1 MPTPKSLRAAPSRTF
16 EDYILTLT
24 VDPKVNLTN
33 IPQQKFSQI
42 PGLCGATGTDDAIS
56 DELNIGFQ
64 FTYDGRT
71 HTKFVVSTNG
81 WVALVD
87 PASSFSVSDVMG
99 ASNNNV
105 TINSIFSN
113 NHVLFAVW
121 FDDLRNKYSS
131 TDGLS
136 LSSNSINQYEKGL
149 AQPNSRLNP
158 RKFGVQYYNDDR
170 CPEGRRL
177 SIRWNSISDYSVATS
192 SILEFEFVLYEN
204 GKIEY
209 RYVPKSQLISSTT
222 VNEDATIGVFMPGGT
237 WRFRDFSYEL
247 DYGAQRQRYKFG
259 GAIYDSTYSN
269 TIDTISVPYGAGLKP
284 NDYWPGQKNSGGI
297 FTFQPPLN
305 RRKVLPRQTLR
316 EKDSR
321 LTLPTVAR
329 TGDSRSGNSSI
340 IFDDRKSIVYR
351 SSGIV
356 VNYPSTL
363 PRFYASETFGVT
375 ENQDLFSGEFVVT
388 GGISKSNV
396 QDYLEDNQKSYI
408 SPFNENKLFEND
420 PGSDTDQF
428 FTTGSSVQD
437 VGEGF
442 NQSLKSKTQ
451 IRLSFRVDHKTTMF
465 GASSSIY
472 YFNSKTSRWQYPTAS
487 FVNGQF
493 DIANPFGD
501 AAGLRLTEVDR
512 GFNAF
517 GFNISSGSLSS
528 RSSLP
533 YSTDGV
539 LGSIWNKDDE
549 INSLTKEY
557 QKSIQVDQRYSANSD
572 ESFAVP
578 INQPFLLE
586 KAVIEFPI
594 EAGPGWFN
602 DKTKCFIPIISGTTL
617 TNGSPSLFALYSTTT
632 YPNYAFDIG
641 GPGLTIGLYNQIS
654 VGPNKTRRDLIL
666 SGTITHQFDNT
677 AEIVYSNSPDL
688 CLEGNVWQVVPQG
701 FKAYGTPTAVVNGNL
716 GSGTNYFFTG
726 SVKLKC
732 QSEVSNGT
740 LIRDTIYINQSYQ
753 SAPST
758 VLFKDYTT
766 GSLEM
771 LFNDALWKVKATGG
785 GEPFN
790 PISYLGYIGG
800 YRFRYLSAVNNLGRG
815 AAGFQPS
822 GRSILGKEYV
832 TTQGMSDKFSNPF
845 YLYKDANILSNLKS
859 IVTNNPTNAQWFY
872 ATSLINKSTS
882 KPSPY
887 LLFPGDK
894 LVLSISKSRPVFFST
909 KVSSPYTS
917 GSIQHDIKLTTGSIN
932 ITLYGSLI
940 ANGQEFHDTL
950 NQPLASDSIH
960 EVVIGETKTW

>member
-1 MPTPKSLRAAPSRTF
+1 MPTPKSLRAPPSRTF

-24 VDPKVNLTN
+24 IDPRVNLTN
-33 IPQQKFSQI
+33 IPQQRFSQI
-42 PGLCGATGTDDAIS
+42 PGSCGSGGTDDAIS
-56 DELNIGFQ
+56 DELNIGFP

-113 NHVLFAVW
+113 NHALFAVW

-158 RKFGVQYYNDDR
+158 RKFGVQYCNDDR
-170 CPEGRRL
+170 CPNGRRL
-177 SIRWNSISDYSVATS
+177 SIRWNSISDYNVATS

-247 DYGAQRQRYKFG
+247 DYGAQRQRYNFG

-269 TIDTISVPYGAGLKP
+269 TIDSISVPYGAGLKP

-329 TGDSRSGNSSI
+329 TGDSRSGNSNI

-363 PRFYASETFGVT
+363 PRFYAPETFGVT
-375 ENQDLFSGEFVVT
+375 ENQDLFSGEFVIT

-396 QDYLEDNQKSYI
+396 QDYLEDNQKSYVT
-408 SPFNENKLFEND
+408 PFTENKLFEND

-428 FTTGSSVQD
+428 FTVGSSVQD

-442 NQSLKSKTQ
+442 KQSLKSKTQ

-465 GASSSIY
+465 GASSSVY
-472 YFNSKTSRWQYPTAS
+472 YFNSRTSRWQYPTSS
-487 FVNGQF
+487 FSGGQF
-493 DIANPFGD
+493 DIADPYGD
-501 AAGLRLTEVDR
+501 ALNLIEVDR

-517 GFNISSGSLSS
+517 GFNLASGSSNRLVS
-528 RSSLP
+528 P
-533 YSTDGV
+533 YSTDPSI
-539 LGSIWNKDDE
+539 GSGWNRKNETEAIIKRYDK
-549 INSLTKEY
+549 SL
-557 QKSIQVDQRYSANSD
+557 QIDQRYSATKD
-572 ESFAVP
+572 ESFTIP
-578 INQPFLLE
+578 IQQPFLLE
-586 KAVIEFPI
+586 KAVIELPL
-594 EAGPGWFN
+594 EAGHGWFN
-602 DKTKCFIPIISGTTL
+602 DKTKCFIPITID
-617 TNGSPSLFALYSTTT
+617 SPNPPGEDSR
-632 YPNYAFDIG
+632 AFDVG
-641 GPGLTIGLYNQIS
+641 GPGLTVALYNQIS
-654 VGPNKTRRDLIL
+654 TGPNKTKRDLVL
-666 SGTITHQFDNT
+666 SGTITHQLDDV
-677 AEIVYSNSPDL
+677 AEISYSNSPDISGVNWPTDGG
-688 CLEGNVWQVVPQG
+688 EYAWQIVPQG
-701 FKAYGTPTAVVNGNL
+701 FRAYATPSAIINGVFD
-716 GSGTNYFFTG
+716 GSKYSFTG
-726 SVKLKC
+726 SIALKC
-732 QSEVSNGT
+732 QAQISNGV
-740 LIRDTIYINQSYQ
+740 LLRDAFYITQ
-753 SAPST
+753 A
-758 VLFKDYTT
+758 YT
-766 GSLEM
+766 
-771 LFNDALWKVKATGG
+771 DTGG
-785 GEPFN
+785 GSSP
-790 PISYLGYIGG
+790 SD
-800 YRFRYLSAVNNLGRG
+800 AVNALELLFSSSVWPTADRGTGFEDFGASPGFRVRSIVSVNNFGRG
-815 AAGFQPS
+815 CSGFEPS
-822 GRSILGKEYV
+822 GRSILGKEYA
-832 TTQGMSDKFSNPF
+832 TTQGVSTRFYDNPF
-845 YLYKDANILSNLKS
+845 YLYQGQSTLQNLKN
-859 IVTNNPTNAQWFY
+859 IANGVPDAVFY
-872 ATSLINKSTS
+872 ASSLISRQKSFA
-882 KPSPY
+882 SPY
-887 LLFPGDK
+887 LLLPGDR
-894 LVLSISKSRPVFFST
+894 LVLSVSKSRPVFFST
-909 KVSSPYTS
+909 EISRPYTS

-932 ITLYGSLI
+932 ITLYGSLV
-940 ANGQEFHDTL
+940 ANGREFHDTL
-950 NQPLASDSIH
+950 NQSLASDTVH

>member
-1 MPTPKSLRAAPSRTF
+1 MPTPKSLRAAPDRIF
-16 EDYILTLT
+16 ENYILTLN
-24 VDPKVNLTN
+24 VDQQAGLTKV
-33 IPQQKFSQI
+33 PQEKFSQVSGNAGKSGMSG
-42 PGLCGATGTDDAIS
+42 GLSGDTP
-56 DELNIGFQ
+56 IGFE
-64 FTYDGRT
+64 FLFDGIRYSN
-71 HTKFVVSTNG
+71 FNVSVDG
-81 WVALVD
+81 WLVLVD
-87 PASSFSVSDVMG
+87 PTTTFSASDVLDGGLPYENGSIKSSFL
-99 ASNNNV
+99 A
-105 TINSIFSN
+105 
-113 NHVLFAVW
+113 NHSFFAVW
-121 FDDLRNKYSS
+121 WDNITNTSDDS
-131 TDGLS
+131 TLATELYNRGLS
-136 LSSNSINQYEKGL
+136 PVNPRI
-149 AQPNSRLNP
+149 NP
-158 RKFGVQYYNDDR
+158 RKFAIQYCNDT

-177 SIRWNSISDYSVATS
+177 IVRWHSINSGTTNTR
-192 SILEFEFVLYEN
+192 LEFEAVLYEN
-204 GKIEY
+204 GKIEFKY
-209 RYVPKSQLISSTT
+209 SPKNRLSLGSVPAGQG
-222 VNEDATIGVFMPGGT
+222 ATIGIFMPNGT

-247 DYGAQRQRYKFG
+247 DYQQNQRSKYKFG
-259 GAIYDSTYSN
+259 GAVSGSYVDTTTIYT
-269 TIDTISVPYGAGLKP
+269 VPYSVNLTTE
-284 NDYWPGQKNSGGI
+284 DYWPGQATSGAI

-316 EKDSR
+316 ERDSR

-340 IFDDRKSIVYR
+340 IFDDKKSIVYR
-351 SSGIV
+351 SSGLV

-363 PRFYASETFGVT
+363 PRFYAPETFGVT

-396 QDYLEDNQKSYI
+396 QDYLEDNKKSYI
-408 SPFNENKLFEND
+408 SPFTENKLFEND

-428 FTTGSSVQD
+428 FATGSNTQD

-442 NQSLKSKTQ
+442 SQSLKSKTQ

-472 YFNSKTSRWQYPTAS
+472 YFNSKTGRWQYPTAS

-539 LGSIWNKDDE
+539 LGGIWNKDDE

-740 LIRDTIYINQSYQ
+740 LIRDTVYINQSYQ

-771 LFNDALWKVKATGG
+771 LFNDALWKVKPTGG
-785 GEPFN
+785 GELFN

-909 KVSSPYTS
+909 NVSSPYTS

-932 ITLYGSLI
+932 ITLYGSLV
-940 ANGQEFHDTL
+940 ANGREFHDTL

>member
-1 MPTPKSLRAAPSRTF
+1 MPTPKSLRAPPSRTF

-33 IPQQKFSQI
+33 IPQQRFSQI
-42 PGLCGATGTDDAIS
+42 PGLCGTTGTDDAIS

-177 SIRWNSISDYSVATS
+177 SIRWNSISDYNVATS

-329 TGDSRSGNSSI
+329 TGDSRSGNSNI

-363 PRFYASETFGVT
+363 PRFYAPETFGVT
-375 ENQDLFSGEFVVT
+375 ENQDLFSGEFVIT

-396 QDYLEDNQKSYI
+396 QDYLEDNQKSYVA
-408 SPFNENKLFEND
+408 PFTENKLFEND

-428 FTTGSSVQD
+428 FTVGSSVQD

-442 NQSLKSKTQ
+442 KQSLKSKTQ
-451 IRLSFRVDHKTTMF
+451 IRLSFNVDHKTTMF

-472 YFNSKTSRWQYPTAS
+472 YFNANTKRWQYPTAS
-487 FVNGQF
+487 FASGQF
-493 DIANPFGD
+493 DIANPYQD
-501 AAGLRLTEVDR
+501 ANEKRLMEVDR
-512 GFNAF
+512 AFNAF
-517 GFNISSGSLSS
+517 GFNISSGSSTN
-528 RSSLP
+528 RSLIP
-533 YSTDGV
+533 YSTDGE
-539 LGSIWNKDDE
+539 LGNSWDKNKE
-549 INSLTKEY
+549 IECLIKEY
-557 QKSIQVDQRYSANSD
+557 QKSVQVDQRYSANSN
-572 ESFAVP
+572 ESFSIP
-578 INQPFLLE
+578 IQQPFLLE
-586 KAVIEFPI
+586 KAVIELPI

-602 DKTKCFIPIISGTTL
+602 DKTKCFIPIISGSNL
-617 TNGSPSLFALYSTTT
+617 TDGSPTLAPLYSTTV
-632 YPNYAFDIG
+632 YPNFGFDVG
-641 GPGLTIGLYNQIS
+641 GPGVTVALFNQIATS
-654 VGPNKTRRDLIL
+654 PTKTRRDLIL

-677 AEIVYSNSPDL
+677 AEIVYSNSPDI
-688 CLEGNVWQVVPQG
+688 CLEGNIWQINPQG
-701 FKAYGTPTAVVNGNL
+701 FNAYGTPTHVINPTL
-716 GSGTNYFFTG
+716 SGSGYFFTG
-726 SVKLKC
+726 SATLKC
-732 QSEVSNGT
+732 QAAISNGT
-740 LIRDTIYINQSYQ
+740 LIRDTIYMNHSLQVG
-753 SAPST
+753 PN

-766 GSLEM
+766 GSLETV
-771 LFNDALWKVKATGG
+771 FNTPKWKIKGTGS

-790 PISYLGYIGG
+790 IVSHGYGQFGG
-800 YRFRYLSAVNNLGRG
+800 IRLRYLSSVNNLGRG
-815 AAGFQPS
+815 CSGFQPS

-832 TTQGMSDKFSNPF
+832 TTQGISDFFDNPF
-845 YLYKDANILSNLKS
+845 YLYKSDNILNDLKS
-859 IVTNNPTNAQWFY
+859 IVTNNPNTAQWFY
-872 ATSLINKSTS
+872 ATSLINKSTT
-882 KPSPY
+882 KTSPY
-887 LLFPGDK
+887 LLLPGDK
-894 LVLSISKSRPVFFST
+894 LVLSVSKSRPVFFST
-909 KVSSPYTS
+909 KISSPYTS

-932 ITLYGSLI
+932 ITLYGSLV
-940 ANGQEFHDTL
+940 ANGREFHDTL
-950 NQPLASDSIH
+950 NQSLASDAVH

>member
-1 MPTPKSLRAAPSRTF
+1 MPTPKSHRTPPNRTF

-24 VDPKVNLTN
+24 VDPRAGLTRVPQEKFSQVSGNAGKSGMSGGLSGDTPIGFEFLFDGIRYYSFNVSVDGWLVLVDPTTSFLSSDVLDGGLPYENGSIKSSFLANHSFFAVWWDNLTN
-33 IPQQKFSQI
+33 VSSTPT
-42 PGLCGATGTDDAIS
+42 LGTD
-56 DELNIGFQ
+56 LYN
-64 FTYDGRT
+64 Y
-71 HTKFVVSTNG
+71 
-81 WVALVD
+81 
-87 PASSFSVSDVMG
+87 
-99 ASNNNV
+99 
-105 TINSIFSN
+105 
-113 NHVLFAVW
+113 
-121 FDDLRNKYSS
+121 
-131 TDGLS
+131 GLS
-136 LSSNSINQYEKGL
+136 PVNPGI
-149 AQPNSRLNP
+149 NP
-158 RKFGVQYYNDDR
+158 RKFAIQYCNDT

-177 SIRWNSISDYSVATS
+177 IIRWHSINAGTTNTK
-192 SILEFEFVLYEN
+192 LEFEAVLYEN
-204 GKIEY
+204 GKIEFKY
-209 RYVPKSQLISSTT
+209 SPKKQLSIGDVPVGQG
-222 VNEDATIGVFMPGGT
+222 ATIGIFMPNGI

-247 DYGAQRQRYKFG
+247 NYQQNQRSKYKFG
-259 GAIYDSTYSN
+259 GAVSGSYVDTTTIYT
-269 TIDTISVPYGAGLKP
+269 VPYSVNLTTE
-284 NDYWPGQKNSGGI
+284 DYWPGKTTSGAI

-305 RRKVLPRQTLR
+305 RRRVLPRQTLR
-316 EKDSR
+316 ERDAR

-329 TGDSRSGNSSI
+329 TGDYRPGNSNI
-340 IFDDRKSIVYR
+340 VFDDRKSIVYR

-356 VNYPSTL
+356 INYPTTL
-363 PRFYASETFGVT
+363 PRFYSSTTIASS
-375 ENQDLFSGEFVVT
+375 ENQNLFSGEFTVT

-408 SPFNENKLFEND
+408 SPFSENKLFEND
-420 PGSDTDQF
+420 PGSDTDSF
-428 FTTGSSVQD
+428 FTVGTRIQD
-437 VGEGF
+437 VGTGF
-442 NQSLKSKTQ
+442 KQPLKSKTQ

-487 FVNGQF
+487 FINDQF

-501 AAGLRLTEVDR
+501 AAGLRLMEVDR

-517 GFNISSGSLSS
+517 GFNISSGSLKS
-528 RSSLP
+528 RSSPP
-533 YSTDGV
+533 YSTDGI
-539 LGSIWNKDDE
+539 LAAIWNKDDE
-549 INSLTKEY
+549 INSLIKEY
-557 QKSIQVDQRYSANSD
+557 QKSVKVDQRYSANSD
-572 ESFAVP
+572 ESFVVP

-617 TNGSPSLFALYSTTT
+617 TNGSPSLFPLYSTTT

-688 CLEGNVWQVVPQG
+688 CLEGNVWQIIPQG
-701 FKAYGTPTAVVNGNL
+701 FNAYGTPTVVVNGNL
-716 GSGTNYFFTG
+716 RSGTNYFFTG

-732 QSEVSNGT
+732 QSEVSNGI
-740 LIRDTIYINQSYQ
+740 LIRDTVYINQSYQ

-771 LFNDALWKVKATGG
+771 LFNTTSSKVKASGG
-785 GEPFN
+785 FDLFN
-790 PISYLGYIGG
+790 PISYSGHTGG
-800 YRFRYLSAVNNLGRG
+800 YKVRYLSAVNNLGRG
-815 AAGFQPS
+815 GAGFQPS
-822 GRSILGKEYV
+822 GRSILGKEYI
-832 TTQGMSDKFSNPF
+832 TTQGMSDIFSNPF
-845 YLYKDANILSNLKS
+845 YLYKDANTLSNLKS
-859 IVTNNPTNAQWFY
+859 IVTNNPNNAQWFY

-894 LVLSISKSRPVFFST
+894 LVLSISKSRPTFFST

-932 ITLYGSLI
+932 ITLYGSLV

-960 EVVIGETKTW
+960 EVVVGESKTW